1 MSYYI
6 PKSELEIRK
15 HVDIANDCF
24 FSNYADLEKVCEKK
38 DKEEFIDKVIL
49 SGNYPKVLNDF
60 VRILYKNVEKDNLY
74 NLATNLRTV
83 KLERINPF
91 VWLVADHSY
100 GTYDSLKNVITY
112 FNKNSIPHELLHLS
126 STASNSYSGFNVIK
140 GGINFANGFN
150 EGYTEMLAQKIFF
163 NSVFTNSAY
172 KTNVYLL
179 RLFELLYDDPK
190 ELETAYFNADFEN
203 PIKNFLKYGSIEEFK
218 FLIKHLDY
226 FAETSI
232 WNDEENI
239 IFELLIDKIEKT
251 EEKQKV
257 KKANDIYNEYIIAER
272 GMVK

>member
-24 FSNYADLEKVCEKK
+24 FSNYANLEKVCEKK

-60 VRILYKNVEKDNLY
+60 VRTLYKKVEKDNLY

-91 VWLVADHSY
+91 VWLVADYSY

-126 STASNSYSGFNVIK
+126 STANNSYSGFNVIK

-203 PIKNFLKYGSIEEFK
+203 PIKKFLKYGSIEEFK

-226 FAETSI
+226 FAKTSI

-251 EEKQKV
+251 KEKQRV
-257 KKANDIYNEYIIAER
+257 KKANDIYNEYIVAER